1 MDTMDTLDDD
11 KIGTPGVKPKS
22 PRANEAPGNEDDE
35 VLPPDELSE
44 DEGGAKGGDMENLD
58 SWGLET
64 DLEE

>member
-1 MDTMDTLDDD
+1 MDTQEDDKMDTEET
-11 KIGTPGVKPKS
+11 KRPRPK
-22 PRANEAPGNEDDE
+22 PGNSGTEEDE
-35 VLPPDELSE
+35 GILPPDELAD